1 MFPRA
6 KQGVAVPIPPLSDE
20 QLRQAREAAT
30 AARRRRA
37 EVKDRLRSG
46 EVSLSDVIDLAESD
60 DVVAHTKVV
69 DVLKCLPRVG
79 DKRAAEVMSRL
90 DIAANRRL
98 RGLGPHQIASLRSA
112 FPARTQS

>member
-1 MFPRA
+1 M
-6 KQGVAVPIPPLSDE
+6 PIPPLSEE

-30 AARRRRA
+30 TARRRRA
-37 EVKDRLRSG
+37 EVKEQLRTG
-46 EVSLSDVIDLAESD
+46 QLTLSEVIDLAESD

-79 DKRAAEVMSRL
+79 EKRAAEVMNRL

-98 RGLGPHQIASLRSA
+98 RGLGPHQIASLRHEFASREKSQIR
-112 FPARTQS
+112 PR

>member
-1 MFPRA
+1 M
-6 KQGVAVPIPPLSDE
+6 PIPPLSDE
-20 QLRQAREAAT
+20 QLRQARAAAT

-37 EVKDRLRSG
+37 EVKEDLRIGRLTLS
-46 EVSLSDVIDLAESD
+46 EVIELAESD

-79 DKRAAEVMSRL
+79 DKRAAEVMTRL

-98 RGLGPHQIASLRSA
+98 RGLGPHQISALRAEFASKQ
-112 FPARTQS
+112 RTDPTR

>member
-1 MFPRA
+1 
-6 KQGVAVPIPPLSDE
+6 VPIPPLSEE

-37 EVKDRLRSG
+37 EVKEQLRAG
-46 EVSLSDVIDLAESD
+46 ELTLSEVIELAESD

-79 DKRAAEVMSRL
+79 EKRAAEVMARF
-90 DIAANRRL
+90 DIAGNRRL
-98 RGLGPHQIASLRSA
+98 RGLGTHQIASLREEFA
-112 FPARTQS
+112 AREKS

>member
-1 MFPRA
+1 M
-6 KQGVAVPIPPLSDE
+6 PIPPLSDE

-37 EVKDRLRSG
+37 EVKEDLRSG
-46 EVSLSDVIDLAESD
+46 RLTLSEVIELAESD

-79 DKRAAEVMSRL
+79 DKRAAEVMTRL

-98 RGLGPHQIASLRSA
+98 RGLGPHQIASLRA
-112 FPARTQS
+112 EFAPKPRD

>member
-1 MFPRA
+1 M
-6 KQGVAVPIPPLSDE
+6 PIPPLSDE

-37 EVKDRLRSG
+37 EVKQNLRAGRLTLI
-46 EVSLSDVIDLAESD
+46 EVIELAESD

-79 DKRAAEVMSRL
+79 DKRAAEVMARL

-98 RGLGPHQIASLRSA
+98 RGLGPHQIKALSSEFA
-112 FPARTQS
+112 PKVKD